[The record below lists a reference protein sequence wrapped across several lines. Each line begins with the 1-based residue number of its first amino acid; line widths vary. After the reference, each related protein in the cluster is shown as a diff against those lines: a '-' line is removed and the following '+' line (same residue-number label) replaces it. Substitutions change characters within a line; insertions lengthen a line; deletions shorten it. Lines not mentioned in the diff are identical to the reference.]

1 MNKEMTMTIGDFIGG
16 ILFTA
21 IMFGFA
27 FLIGMVG

>member
-1 MNKEMTMTIGDFIGG
+1 MNKEMTMTIGDIIGG

-27 FLIGMVG
+27 FAIAVVG